1 MDNTRMK
8 EILEKQLEL
17 LSEYSRN
24 GDASLLPEIT
34 DSMVRVV
41 TLLREL

>member
-1 MDNTRMK
+1 MESTRMK

-17 LSEYSRN
+17 LSEYSQN

-34 DSMVRVV
+34 DSMVQVV